1 MLTTVAT
8 IIDSYGREVPIYFT
22 VTMDICNEIITD
34 NEWVWQMLLN
44 YLTNACKHTDKGSIH
59 VNVSLCWELP
69 AGRKRSIDISHRRKA
84 NVSRVGSPNSSFKNV
99 FDAMRQTEPEPEPE
113 QPPRQQLLFEIV
125 DTGVGV
131 EKARQDALFEVFS
144 QAQSGQSMGTG
155 LGLFSVYSRCDRLGG
170 GCGLVSPNVGSDE
183 GSTFW
188 FTVPY
193 VPMSKKRVKTSDFQR
208 YQTPYILPLKEANPK
223 GSVVVMGIDVS
234 SWKKDMCDVN
244 VRISQLKLPIDSSN
258 ESLLERQG
266 SWPDSLVSSA
276 TKLMPSAF
284 PFTAFVVDDSQSIRK
299 LLKRTLLGMGFTRVD
314 MFENGKRALDAMK
327 VEMVDVVFMD
337 IQMPI
342 MSGPEA
348 ISRLRE
354 FEKAEQ
360 RERQCVIAVS
370 ANIENNIVGSEGF
383 DMQHSKPIR
392 EKDIALCMHKY
403 MLSKGIVLEES
414 ESRRLDDDRLDTS
427 SAFNNIIISSDS
439 NAKV

>member
-1 MLTTVAT
+1 MPKKTTCLLSNMLTTVAT

-193 VPMSKKRVKTSDFQR
+193 VPMSKKRVKASDFQR
-208 YQTPYILPLKEANPK
+208 YQTARILPLKEANPK
-223 GSVVVMGIDVS
+223 GSVVVMGIDVQ
-234 SWKKDMCDVN
+234 SWKNDVSEH
-244 VRISQLKLPIDSSN
+244 RDYSH
-258 ESLLERQG
+258 SLSHEKSLEKSTDHASTIPRQG
-266 SWPDSLVSSA
+266 SWRESLTGSE
-276 TKLMPSAF
+276 TKLMPSTF

-299 LLKRTLLGMGFTRVD
+299 LLQRTLLGMGFTRVD

-342 MSGPEA
+342 MSGPE
-348 ISRLRE
+348 
-354 FEKAEQ
+354 
-360 RERQCVIAVS
+360 VS
-370 ANIENNIVGSEGF
+370 FLWIT
-383 DMQHSKPIR
+383 
-392 EKDIALCMHKY
+392 L
-403 MLSKGIVLEES
+403 
-414 ESRRLDDDRLDTS
+414 
-427 SAFNNIIISSDS
+427 
-439 NAKV
+439 

>member
-1 MLTTVAT
+1 MPKKTSCFLSNMLTTVAT

-59 VNVSLCWELP
+59 VNVSLCWEFP
-69 AGRKRSIDISHRRKA
+69 AGRKFNKSTIERSNASH
-84 NVSRVGSPNSSFKNV
+84 SRVGTPNNSYRAIIEDSPQFQQQ
-99 FDAMRQTEPEPEPE
+99 AQ
-113 QPPRQQLLFEIV
+113 QPRQQLLFEIV

-170 GCGLVSPNVGSDE
+170 GCGLVSPNGVGSDE

-193 VPMSKKRVKTSDFQR
+193 VPMSKKRVNVSDFQR
-208 YQTPYILPLKEANPK
+208 YQTARVLPLKEANPK

-234 SWKKDMCDVN
+234 SWKKDVGEHRDY
-244 VRISQLKLPIDSSN
+244 SLSHEKSLESN
-258 ESLLERQG
+258 SEHVQASTIPRQG
-266 SWPDSLVSSA
+266 SWRESLTGSE
-276 TKLMPSAF
+276 TKLMPTHF

-342 MSGPEA
+342 MSGPE
-348 ISRLRE
+348 
-354 FEKAEQ
+354 
-360 RERQCVIAVS
+360 VS
-370 ANIENNIVGSEGF
+370 LV
-383 DMQHSKPIR
+383 
-392 EKDIALCMHKY
+392 
-403 MLSKGIVLEES
+403 
-414 ESRRLDDDRLDTS
+414 
-427 SAFNNIIISSDS
+427 
-439 NAKV
+439 

>member
-1 MLTTVAT
+1 MFKGYELVPKKTTSLLSNMLTTVAT

-59 VNVSLCWELP
+59 VNVSLCWEFP
-69 AGRKRSIDISHRRKA
+69 DGRKINKSSIERSSSACRSKVGTPNNSYRAIIDDA
-84 NVSRVGSPNSSFKNV
+84 NQLQQQQQQS
-99 FDAMRQTEPEPEPE
+99 Q
-113 QPPRQQLLFEIV
+113 QPPRQQLLFEIM

-170 GCGLVSPNVGSDE
+170 GCGLISPNVGGNE

-208 YQTPYILPLKEANPK
+208 YQTARILPLKEANPK
-223 GSVVVMGIDVS
+223 GSVVVMGIDVQ
-234 SWKKDMCDVN
+234 SWKNDVSEH
-244 VRISQLKLPIDSSN
+244 RDYSH
-258 ESLLERQG
+258 SLSHEKSLEKSTDHASTIPRQG
-266 SWPDSLVSSA
+266 SWRESLTGSE
-276 TKLMPSAF
+276 TKLMPSTF

-342 MSGPEA
+342 MSGPE
-348 ISRLRE
+348 
-354 FEKAEQ
+354 
-360 RERQCVIAVS
+360 VS
-370 ANIENNIVGSEGF
+370 F
-383 DMQHSKPIR
+383 
-392 EKDIALCMHKY
+392 LW
-403 MLSKGIVLEES
+403 LTL
-414 ESRRLDDDRLDTS
+414 
-427 SAFNNIIISSDS
+427 
-439 NAKV
+439 